1 MTRSFAFGV
10 AAAIALGCATP
21 VVAQDIPPDALHCNL
36 RSPPETAAKGVR
48 AQQRLPMRLFP
59 VAPGGTYTGC
69 QWVWIA
75 YVRPD
80 VWDYSSVTYYE
91 NGHPRVQRVTYPP
104 LPVHVS
110 VERCVFGADGNAKK
124 VMVEGSDWRLDCV
137 NAQHLQG
144 LLLVVPKENAV
155 WDFF

>member
-1 MTRSFAFGV
+1 LTRTFAFSV
-10 AAAIALGCATP
+10 AVLALGCATP
-21 VVAQDIPPDALHCNL
+21 AVAQDIPPDALHCSL
-36 RSPPETAAKGVR
+36 RSPPEMAAKGVR
-48 AQQRLPMRLFP
+48 ANQRLPMRLFP
-59 VAPGGTYTGC
+59 VTPGGTYTGC

-91 NGHPRVQRVTYPP
+91 NGHPRVQRITYPP

-110 VERCVFGADGNAKK
+110 VERCLFGADGNARK
-124 VMVEGSDWRLDCV
+124 VMVEGSDWRLACV
-137 NAQHLQG
+137 DARHLRE